1 MNKTFIIA
9 EIGPNHNG
17 DLNIAKSMVS
27 DLSKIGVDA
36 VKFQLAIPENVYS
49 KDAFKADYQKE
60 NEASKSPLA
69 MAQRHR
75 LTFEEHMEL
84 KEWCDQNNIMY
95 LCTAFDIDSLIYID
109 QILNV
114 PIFKISS
121 GENLTKDLIEYISSQ
136 NKPIL
141 LSTGMTSFEEIS
153 LSLSLLTRK
162 SDKNITVLHCVS
174 NYPANDDEIN
184 LNTLREIQER
194 YNCEIGYSDHSLGN
208 EASMAAVTLGA
219 TVIEKHVT
227 FDRNAEGPDH
237 RASSTI
243 NEFEALVHS
252 IRRIEKMMGNKEKTF
267 SEQEKKI
274 RLMARKSIV
283 SKVNIPKGTIIE
295 ESMICFKRPGNGI
308 PSLNTE
314 LVIGKKT
321 KVDIESNR
329 VIKLE
334 QLS

>member
-1 MNKTFIIA
+1 MNRTFIIA

-60 NEASKSPLA
+60 NEASKSPLE

-75 LTFEEHMEL
+75 LTFEEHREL
-84 KEWCDQNNIMY
+84 KQWCDQNNIMY

-109 QILNV
+109 QKLNV

-121 GENLTKDLIEYISSQ
+121 GENLTKDLIEYIASQ

-153 LSLSLLTRK
+153 LSLSILTRK

-184 LNTLREIQER
+184 LNTLLEIKER
-194 YNCEIGYSDHSLGN
+194 YNCKIGYSDHSLGN
-208 EASMAAVTLGA
+208 EASLAAVTLGA

-237 RASSTI
+237 KASSTI

-252 IRRIEKMMGNKEKTF
+252 IRRIEKMMGNKEKNF

-274 RLMARKSIV
+274 R
-283 SKVNIPKGTIIE
+283 
-295 ESMICFKRPGNGI
+295 
-308 PSLNTE
+308 
-314 LVIGKKT
+314 
-321 KVDIESNR
+321 
-329 VIKLE
+329 
-334 QLS
+334 